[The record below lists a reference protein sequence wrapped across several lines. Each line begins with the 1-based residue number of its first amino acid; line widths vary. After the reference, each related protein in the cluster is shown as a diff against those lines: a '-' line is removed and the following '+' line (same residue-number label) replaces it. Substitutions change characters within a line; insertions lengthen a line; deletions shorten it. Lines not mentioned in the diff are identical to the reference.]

1 MGDHDKIAVWAVTPN
16 GADLA
21 EKIAERMPA
30 VDLFCPQG
38 LPSRAIDVQR
48 FTRLKKTVEQCF
60 KRYPAHIFV
69 MSTGIVVRLIAPLIR
84 HKTEDPAVLV
94 IDERGLHVISLLS
107 GHMGGANALALEVSD
122 LIDSDPVITTATDI
136 NAVPAVDILAAQKN
150 LFIENPAAIKYV
162 NMAMVTGN
170 PIFLHDPYNFLTEDL
185 NNMTAIPFETR
196 GDIPDDNPQGD
207 LRAGVFI
214 DDITL
219 DLPDRTLILRPP
231 SLVAG
236 IGCNRN
242 TGLDELKGF
251 LVDVLEKSALSP
263 KSLKGLSSIDVK
275 SDESGLS
282 ALAKE
287 LDLPIQFF
295 TRKELNSVET
305 IQNPSTMVEKHV
317 GVKSVCE
324 AAAILGSNQGQLIVP
339 KQNTRNVTVAIART
353 PFTS

>member
-185 NNMTAIPFETR
+185 NDISVISFERR
-196 GDIPDDNPQGD
+196 GDMPEDSPRGD

-219 DLPDRTLILRPP
+219 DLPNKMLILRPL

-242 TGLDELKGF
+242 TGLDEMKGF
-251 LVDVLEKSALSP
+251 LFDVMKKSALSP

-287 LDLPIQFF
+287 MDLPIQFF
-295 TRKELNSVET
+295 TKEELNSVET
-305 IQNPSTMVEKHV
+305 IQNPSTMVEKYV

-353 PFTS
+353 SFTS

>member
-30 VDLFCPQG
+30 ADLFFSHG
-38 LPSRAIDVQR
+38 LPSRAVDVQR
-48 FTRLKKTVEQCF
+48 FTRLKKTVDQFF
-60 KRYPAHIFV
+60 KGYPAHIFI
-69 MSTGIVVRLIAPLIR
+69 MSTGIVVRVVASLIR

-94 IDERGLHVISLLS
+94 IDEKGIHVISLLS

-122 LIDSDPVITTATDI
+122 LIGSDPVITTATDI
-136 NAVPAVDILAAQKN
+136 NAVPAVDVLAAQKN
-150 LFIENPAAIKYV
+150 LFIENPAAIKYI
-162 NMAMVTGN
+162 NMALVTGN
-170 PIFLHDPYNFLTEDL
+170 PIFLHDPYRFLAEDL
-185 NNMTAIPFETR
+185 NGTTAIPFETR
-196 GDIPDDNPQGD
+196 GDIPKDYPKGD
-207 LRAGVFI
+207 FRTGVFI

-251 LVDVLEKSALSP
+251 LMDVLEKFALSP
-263 KSLKGLSSIDVK
+263 KSLRSLSSIDIK

-295 TRKELNSVET
+295 TRNELNSVET

-317 GVKSVCE
+317 GVRSVCE

>member
-1 MGDHDKIAVWAVTPN
+1 
-16 GADLA
+16 
-21 EKIAERMPA
+21 
-30 VDLFCPQG
+30 
-38 LPSRAIDVQR
+38 
-48 FTRLKKTVEQCF
+48 
-60 KRYPAHIFV
+60 

-185 NNMTAIPFETR
+185 NDISVISFERR
-196 GDIPDDNPQGD
+196 GDMPEDSPRGD

-219 DLPDRTLILRPP
+219 DLPNKMLILRPL

-242 TGLDELKGF
+242 TGLDEMKGF
-251 LVDVLEKSALSP
+251 LFDVMKKSALSP

-287 LDLPIQFF
+287 MDLPIQFF
-295 TRKELNSVET
+295 TKEELNSVET
-305 IQNPSTMVEKHV
+305 IQNPSTMVEKYV

-353 PFTS
+353 SFTS